1 MPEKEN
7 KEDKSSAIIK
17 STFLASLLAGAIGKA
32 LFHPIDTIKAKL
44 QVKSGT
50 TLGSVKKKS
59 AII

>member
-1 MPEKEN
+1 MLEKEN

-50 TLGSVKKKS
+50 TLGSV
-59 AII
+59 